1 MGGRGLSCEV
11 RRRGAVIARVE
22 KEEAVARV
30 RENTGSLRKP
40 ATDELQ
46 LLVILYNPMF
56 TSIYNPLSNSNNSIK
71 GNSGLA
77 PLIWPVGPLPS
88 HSWACACGRPGRS

>member
-1 MGGRGLSCEV
+1 MIGGQSLSCEV
-11 RRRGAVIARVE
+11 RRRGAVITRVG
-22 KEEAVARV
+22 KEEAAARV
-30 RENTGSLRKP
+30 RENTGSPRKS

-46 LLVILYNPMF
+46 LFVILYNPMF

-77 PLIWPVGPLPS
+77 PLIWPVGHLPS
-88 HSWACACGRPGRS
+88 HS